1 MNARTRFATTRV
13 LHGGAPY
20 RTPQGPVYAPG
31 VSTQTVGSEVLF
43 LGLVTLKPGQRTRAH
58 IHERHESAFYM
69 LSGDAVE
76 VWSGGDLEH
85 CSTAHAGDFLFIPA
99 GVPHVAVNRGRTPA
113 VMVGARNDP
122 AADENVVMQPQ
133 LDGRVP

>member
-1 MNARTRFATTRV
+1 MNARTRFATARV

-58 IHERHESAFYM
+58 IHERHESASAATPWR
-69 LSGDAVE
+69 SGAVAT
-76 VWSGGDLEH
+76 W
-85 CSTAHAGDFLFIPA
+85 STAAP
-99 GVPHVAVNRGRTPA
+99 RTL
-113 VMVGARNDP
+113 GTFFSSRR
-122 AADENVVMQPQ
+122 ECRTWQ
-133 LDGRVP
+133 